1 MNDKEIILSK
11 IAEILSRPGFFIRKN
26 SEFKARLKCVG
37 LNDLYEKY
45 MDYLVPYF
53 YNQGYAHK
61 FENNNEEYDVFLGLD
76 SIFSDLY
83 KENRHEDI
91 INLLKEITKSFNVRW
106 ISEDSNEDFEELAKL
121 YEILGLSIAI
131 EFDKV
136 KVSAC
141 MESDFSRV
149 SEMFSVESWIKNN
162 HKEVYDAYKS
172 AIDAYTQGHSGA
184 CIESCRTSIVSIFSK
199 YKGTENFAKWM
210 RGVFNTSGDSETA
223 TVADLDRALK
233 SDLKK
238 EDLADFFNENKD
250 GKLTKIKTIYMIYSM
265 MSDYGNHRNE
275 NTIESPTIED
285 ALFCLRL
292 TDSILF
298 WVYSKNK

>member
-11 IAEILSRPGFFIRKN
+11 IAEIVSRPGFFIRKN

-45 MDYLVPYF
+45 VDYLVPYW
-53 YNQGYAHK
+53 YNQGHSQK
-61 FENNNEEYDVFLGLD
+61 FENNNDEYDVFLGLD

-91 INLLKEITKSFNVRW
+91 INLLKEITKSFNVRY
-106 ISEDSNEDFEELAKL
+106 ISEDSDEDFEELAKL

-131 EFDKV
+131 EFDKIT
-136 KVSAC
+136 VSAC
-141 MESDFSRV
+141 MESDFARV
-149 SEMFSVESWIKNN
+149 SEMFSVESWIKSN

-210 RGVFNTSGDSETA
+210 RGVFNTSGDSATA

-238 EDLADFFNENKD
+238 R
-250 GKLTKIKTIYMIYSM
+250 I
-265 MSDYGNHRNE
+265 
-275 NTIESPTIED
+275 
-285 ALFCLRL
+285 
-292 TDSILF
+292 
-298 WVYSKNK
+298 